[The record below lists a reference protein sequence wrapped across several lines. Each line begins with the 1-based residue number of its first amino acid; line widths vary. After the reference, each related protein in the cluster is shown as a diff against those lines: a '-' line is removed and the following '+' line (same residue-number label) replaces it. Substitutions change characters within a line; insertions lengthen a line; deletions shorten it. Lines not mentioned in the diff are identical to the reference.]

1 VVAEGVRGVSRT
13 AWALVLVGALCAVVL
28 LARTVPGVAGTVLGG
43 VIVAGLLTL
52 AWRWWREAQEVRL
65 LQAFLKESG
74 GDLNRDVPLN
84 RAVARAKL
92 QDPRPVVDR
101 LLFKWHI
108 GPSPK
113 RRIVDIPP
121 EEWETEKHKLTDKD
135 QFDPDYFYLNHEGL
149 MRAQEKRWWWPGGF
163 WL

>member
-1 VVAEGVRGVSRT
+1 MSRT
-13 AWALVLVGALCAVVL
+13 AWALALVGALCAVVL

-65 LQAFLKESG
+65 LQAFVKKSG
-74 GDLNRDVPLN
+74 GHLKSPVSLKG
-84 RAVARAKL
+84 AVADAKL

-101 LLFKWHI
+101 LLYKWQI
-108 GPSPK
+108 GRWPK
-113 RRIVDIPP
+113 RWIEEIPP
-121 EEWETEKHKLTDKD
+121 EEWEREKHKLTDEN
-135 QFDPDYFYLNHEGL
+135 QFRSDYFYLNHEGL
-149 MRAQEKRWWWPGGF
+149 ARAEEKRWWWPGGF